1 MTMNSAS
8 DRSGQRPADDRRGMK
23 DQYRRLAAWLV
34 AVPLVGLAAAGCGG
48 GGGGGG
54 PTTSTAWYEVS
65 VSGVG
70 STSSSAFEGGNIVLK
85 GNDGVPYTVPA
96 VAGAGAGLQVT
107 SAGGVAATLVI
118 DRNPVNRI
126 CSISAAPTA
135 LGGRGSASLSC
146 VHTPIN
152 DTGLTECM
160 PGVDCALQDGGTGRG
175 AIPAKLGKL
184 NPSSPGSFDYTR
196 ICNNGLEEG
205 AAGCPS
211 GTPVGAGAS
220 QWGCTR
226 DNVTGLVWRVVDYPG
241 RYTQGDAVAIP
252 VEGWCGRAASSWRLP
267 SVDQLQSV
275 FFNAGTVEGAD
286 RVAALTS
293 WLPMLNFNR
302 RNALENPIPSSIS
315 SEGSGFWSS
324 TLVATATG
332 EAWMALLQGNGR
344 VRSEASN
351 TLRLRVAP
359 VSTADLSSRFADSY
373 YSAARWEAN
382 LSAGTLLDR
391 RSGLMWMICSAG
403 WSFNATAGRCDP
415 VAGQPAVRAFRDA
428 LAESAAVNQDAS
440 RNRGYSDWR
449 VPNRAELASLV
460 DCVRWRPA
468 EGGSAGCTD
477 AALKKLVDLDL
488 TGAGSFWT
496 SSWVP
501 GNEVFTID
509 FSTGAIG
516 LSPIIGLD
524 PLDPAAPTTF
534 RARLVRNAR

>member
-1 MTMNSAS
+1 MNSAS
-8 DRSGQRPADDRRGMK
+8 DRGGQQPVDDRRGVK
-23 DQYRRLAAWLV
+23 DRYRRLAAWLM
-34 AVPLVGLAAAGCGG
+34 AVPLVGSMVAGCGG

-70 STSSSAFEGGNIVLK
+70 STSSSAFEGGSIVLK
-85 GNDGVPYTVPA
+85 GNDGATYTVPA
-96 VAGAGAGLQVT
+96 VAGAGAGLSVT
-107 SAGGVAATLVI
+107 SAAGGSATLVI
-118 DRNPVNRI
+118 ESNPVNRI
-126 CSISAAPTA
+126 CSISTAPTA

-184 NPSSPGSFDYTR
+184 NAGSPGSFDYTR
-196 ICNNGLEEG
+196 ICNNGAEEG

-211 GTPVGAGAS
+211 GVPVGAGAS

-241 RYTQGDAVAIP
+241 RYTQGDAIAIP

-275 FFNAGTVEGAD
+275 FFNAGTIEGAD
-286 RVAALTS
+286 RVAAHTL

-359 VSTADLSSRFADSY
+359 VSTADLASRFADSY
-373 YSAARWEAN
+373 YTAARWEAN

-428 LAESAAVNQDAS
+428 LAESLAVNQDSS

-460 DCVRWRPA
+460 DCVRWRPS

-509 FSTGAIG
+509 FSTGAVG
-516 LSPIIGLD
+516 LEPDLTI
-524 PLDPAAPTTF
+524 PF
-534 RARLVRNAR
+534 RVRLVRNAR